1 MNMLISVNK
10 YYLDKVQTMLFSL
23 SLQTNEDVTVYLMNH
38 SLNNDDVSN
47 LKEYVENKCN
57 FNFVEIDVKKTALDN
72 LPVYLHMSIET
83 YYRLLAQFLLPAS
96 VDRILWLDA
105 DIIILKDITD
115 FYYQDF
121 AGQLLVGCPDV
132 NYNRDDILEIKEK
145 IGISKQHIYFNAGVI
160 LFNLEQMRT
169 ETSEKEIVNTCQKL
183 QSKVVY
189 MDQDILNYLYQDKVK
204 YEDSEK
210 FNFQLTNKHSIEEI
224 NIDKIH
230 ILHYSGPRKPWNYKD
245 LNKSSKYYWDIRI
258 KQGYLLEYL
267 KVMISSLNYRVIDK
281 IKRIFR
287 RKVNLI

>member
-1 MNMLISVNK
+1 MNILISVNK
-10 YYLDKVQTMLFSL
+10 QYIDKARTMLLSL
-23 SLQTNEDVTVYLMNH
+23 SLQVNENVTVYLMNH
-38 SLNNDDVSN
+38 SLNDDAVAD
-47 LKEYVENKCN
+47 LKKYLENKCN

-121 AGQLLVGCPDV
+121 AGKLLVGCPDV
-132 NYNRDDILEIKEK
+132 NYNRKDILEIKEK

-160 LFNLEQMRT
+160 LFNLEQLRT
-169 ETSEKEIVNTCQKL
+169 ETSEKEIVKTCQKL

-189 MDQDILNYLYQDKVK
+189 MDQDILNYLYQNKIK
-204 YEDSEK
+204 YENSEK
-210 FNFQLTNKHSIEEI
+210 FNFQLTNKHSIDEM
-224 NIDKIH
+224 NIDEIH

-245 LNKSSKYYWDIRI
+245 LNRSSKHYWNIRI
-258 KQGYLLEYL
+258 KQGYILEYL
-267 KVMISSLNYRVIDK
+267 KVIFSSFAYRVIGK
-281 IKRIFR
+281 IKRFFKKKSSI
-287 RKVNLI
+287 